1 MNENSSNR
9 GTVEAIWL
17 KPQHKRP
24 MTPVGSAVLVTN
36 RGIRGNANQNGRR
49 QVTVITRER
58 WREVE
63 QRLGRPIDPA
73 LRRANLMVSG
83 IELAG
88 TRGQLLRVGSAL
100 IEIWGE
106 TRPCKLMDESMPGLQ
121 DALRDN
127 WGGGVFG
134 VILEGGE
141 VRVGDAVE
149 LFAGPAPAL
158 PAAFPRGRRPDQL
171 DLI

>member
-1 MNENSSNR
+1 MNEISPNR
-9 GTVEAIWL
+9 GTLEAIWL

-24 MTPVGSAVLVTN
+24 MRPVGSAVLVTN

-49 QVTVITRER
+49 QITLISRER

-63 QRLGRPIDPA
+63 QRLGRQIDPA

-83 IELAG
+83 VELADSP
-88 TRGQLLRVGSAL
+88 GQLLRVGTAL
-100 IEIWGE
+100 IEIRGE
-106 TRPCKLMDESMPGLQ
+106 TRPCQLLDETMHGLF
-121 DALRDN
+121 DALRAN

-149 LFAGPAPAL
+149 FFAGPVPAL
-158 PAAFPRGRRPDQL
+158 PPAFPRGRQKDQF